1 MSANTIAGGFLT
13 ITLRKRDESIILL
26 DEAGEQVAQIFANL
40 QGSNNHDRIR
50 VSIRADQRYKITRSK
65 GESRVQD

>member
-1 MSANTIAGGFLT
+1 MSANAIAGGFLT

-40 QGSNNHDRIR
+40 QGSSNHDRIR